1 GLTYT
6 TFTYAATKASTK
18 ELSVNALRNGAAIEV
33 ESTITNTGSRSGT
46 EIAQL
51 YIRQRGTSVAR
62 PVRELKGFEKFTL
75 EPGQTRTVKFKLT
88 AAELAFWNID
98 MQLAVEPCEL
108 TVWVAP
114 SSITGTP

>member
-1 GLTYT
+1 MTIPLIELAIALGLLGSMW
-6 TFTYAATKASTK
+6 FSM
-18 ELSVNALRNGAAIEV
+18 EV
-33 ESTITNTGSRSGT
+33 GRRIGIRAKLGGT

-62 PVRELKGFEKFTL
+62 PVRELKGFEKFSL

-114 SSITGTP
+114 SSITGTSTKIMITE